1 MIPAKSHP
9 KWEALVKGDIKPN
22 FKVFSGNMML
32 SQLSRAIKNNNST
45 VNIKDCIDQAHDFFT
60 RFEHLFSDELNTI
73 FR

>member
-32 SQLSRAIKNNNST
+32 NQLSRAIKNDNSNR
-45 VNIKDCIDQAHDFFT
+45 NIQNCVDRAHDFFT
-60 RFEHLFSDELNTI
+60 RFENLFSEELNTL